1 MSKTS
6 LISKYY
12 ALSKTK
18 VRYISPNTRG
28 IKEKIIAS
36 RRIMIFLMVIENMVM
51 EDINMM
57 EDGKI
62 LQRKLSKNI
71 D

>member
-18 VRYISPNTRG
+18 VRYISPQILG
-28 IKEKIIAS
+28 ELKKIIAS
-36 RRIMIFLMVIENMVM
+36 RRDYDFFDGNRKYGYGGYKY
-51 EDINMM
+51 D

>member
-1 MSKTS
+1 
-6 LISKYY
+6 
-12 ALSKTK
+12 
-18 VRYISPNTRG
+18 
-28 IKEKIIAS
+28 
-36 RRIMIFLMVIENMVM
+36 MIFLMVIENMVM